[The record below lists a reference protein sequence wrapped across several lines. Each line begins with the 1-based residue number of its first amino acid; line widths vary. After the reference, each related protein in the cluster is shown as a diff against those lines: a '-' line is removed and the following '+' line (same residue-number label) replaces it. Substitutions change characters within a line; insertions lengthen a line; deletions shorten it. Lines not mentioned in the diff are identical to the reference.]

1 MKTQVDYE
9 KIVLWSPSSDLKT
22 TKTSLGDLALNFIKF
37 KFEETSDREDE
48 REVIGDVPDPPR
60 VPQESDSESSDENA
74 DDDEQ
79 ATPDPY
85 VAETEIDT
93 EDDEPID
100 DEQDFM
106 TTWSK
111 NLRGFPQI
119 PPFTGASGIKV
130 DLGDNPT
137 AYNVYK
143 QFLTLTDGIITHTK
157 VDYL

>member
-37 KFEETSDREDE
+37 KF
-48 REVIGDVPDPPR
+48 
-60 VPQESDSESSDENA
+60 
-74 DDDEQ
+74 
-79 ATPDPY
+79 
-85 VAETEIDT
+85 
-93 EDDEPID
+93 
-100 DEQDFM
+100 
-106 TTWSK
+106 
-111 NLRGFPQI
+111 
-119 PPFTGASGIKV
+119 GIKV